1 MWYVMYFGSI
11 GSMLM
16 SIWVSFIAI
25 QNAVHGYGMNWIA
38 FIVGIIVAFVSA
50 YIHALFEE

>member
-11 GSMLM
+11 GSMLL
-16 SIWVSFIAI
+16 SIWIAFIAI
-25 QNAVHGYGMNWIA
+25 QNAVHGYGMNWMA
-38 FIVGIIVAFVSA
+38 FIGGVVVALVSA